1 MKPSKESQRTLKSLV
16 IEYQTSKCNSCLGEI
31 YTRNFP
37 KLLAY
42 CKKLTQNKEDAYDIT
57 MDSFIKASEKIH
69 MLRDADYFMTWLFR
83 IAHNLCMDRCRRIK
97 KQQTYRLDD
106 SFDLVEDTSE
116 VEYQLQKE
124 ASLQEMNVL
133 LENIEPKNKQI
144 LVEKYINNKSIA
156 EIKTQMGITESAIK
170 MRLLRARK
178 KMLCLA
184 S

>member
-1 MKPSKESQRTLKSLV
+1 MKTSKESGQTLNSLV
-16 IEYQTSKCNSCLGEI
+16 IKYQTSKCNRCFGEI
-31 YTRNFP
+31 YKRYYP
-37 KLLAY
+37 KLFAY
-42 CKKLTQNKEDAYDIT
+42 CKKITQNREDAYDIT
-57 MDSFIKASEKIH
+57 IDSFIKASEKIH
-69 MLRDADYFMTWLFR
+69 TLRDPDFFMTWLFR

-106 SFDLVEDTSE
+106 SFDLMEDTSE
-116 VEYQLQKE
+116 REYQLAKE
-124 ASLQEMNVL
+124 ASLQEMNIL

-178 KMLCLA
+178 KMVSIA